1 MSEIKRKIELSVRF
15 MFFVLERFC
24 GLEKGLWTRS
34 TVADPLFVVDD
45 CRRLLGFGSGLLGQK
60 NGLDV
65 WQNTTLGNG
74 DAGEKLVQFFVIADS
89 QLEMT
94 RDDSALLVVTG
105 GVTSQLEDLSCQVF
119 HDGGQV
125 DGCTRSDTFSVVSF
139 PQETMDSSYREL

>member
-1 MSEIKRKIELSVRF
+1 
-15 MFFVLERFC
+15 MFFVSERFC

-34 TVADPLFVVDD
+34 TIADPLFVVDD
-45 CRRLLGFGSGLLGQK
+45 GRRLLGFGSGLLGQK
-60 NGLDV
+60 DGLDV

-74 DAGEKLVQFFVIADS
+74 DTGEKLVQLFVIADS

-105 GVTSQLEDLSCQVF
+105 GVTRQLEDLSCQVF

-125 DGCTRSDTFSVVSF
+125 DGCTSSDTFSVVSF